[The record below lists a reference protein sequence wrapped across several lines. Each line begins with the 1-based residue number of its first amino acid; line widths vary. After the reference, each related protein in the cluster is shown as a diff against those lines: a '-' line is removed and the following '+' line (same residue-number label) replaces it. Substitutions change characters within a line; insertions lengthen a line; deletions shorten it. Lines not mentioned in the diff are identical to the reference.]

1 MVSLV
6 ENGMLSTAEVIS
18 KLADLERL
26 VQAAATADDLREP
39 LIALISIIRQDAERE
54 IPTWA

>member
-1 MVSLV
+1 
-6 ENGMLSTAEVIS
+6 MLSTAEVIS